1 MGMGGFHQRERGPWG
16 AMVLVFFGY
25 SLMIFVVESVFITS
39 LPWTGTRADL
49 MVAVCVEIA
58 GRFPLWGA
66 VGWSFL
72 WGYVSEVF
80 QGRLWG
86 VHTASYLLVLFLH
99 RLWSTQMD
107 TGSMVYRVLL
117 VGVGVLVQ
125 SLFSALIVGGV
136 SKAASGLTAAA
147 AQTVFS
153 MMAAPLI
160 MLPVQWIMTER
171 DR

>member
-1 MGMGGFHQRERGPWG
+1 
-16 AMVLVFFGY
+16 MVLVFFGY
-25 SLMIFVVESVFITS
+25 SLMIFVLESVLMTG
-39 LPWTGTRADL
+39 LPWAWTRADL

-58 GRFPLWGA
+58 GRFPYWGA
-66 VGWSFL
+66 IVWSFL
-72 WGYVSEVF
+72 WGYASDVF

-86 VHTASYLLVLFLH
+86 VHGASYLLVLFLH

-125 SLFSALIVGGV
+125 SLFSALIVGGL
-136 SKAASGLTAAA
+136 SKAASGFPAAA

-153 MMAAPLI
+153 MMAAPFI

>member
-1 MGMGGFHQRERGPWG
+1 MVIGGFYQREREPWG
-16 AMVLVFFGY
+16 AMVLVFLGY
-25 SLMIFVVESVFITS
+25 SLMVFVVESVFIMG
-39 LPWTGTRADL
+39 LPWTWTRADL

-58 GRFPLWGA
+58 GRFPFGGA

-86 VHTASYLLVLFLH
+86 LHTASYLLVLFLH
-99 RLWSTQMD
+99 RLWSTQME
-107 TGSMVYRVLL
+107 TGSMLYRVLL

-125 SLFSALIVGGV
+125 SLFSAMIVGGV
-136 SKAASGLTAAA
+136 SKAASGLTTAA
-147 AQTVFS
+147 AQTAFS

-160 MLPVQWIMTER
+160 MLPVHWIMMDR